1 MAFHQITEGREMRR
15 YTEPY
20 RWDYD
25 TEEEWLEELEAYN
38 AEMQAREDYL
48 VEQRCERE
56 HAA

>member
-1 MAFHQITEGREMRR
+1 MRR

-20 RWDYD
+20 RWDYN

-56 HAA
+56 YAA